1 MYRGGEVLSVP
12 PSSAAEASI
21 EGEDT
26 TLLKKKKKKKKQIN
40 KKEYKLK
47 ISFTQRKV
55 NLPGTDFG
63 KC

>member
-21 EGEDT
+21 EGKDT
-26 TLLKKKKKKKKQIN
+26 TLIKKKQKQNKKIKKKK
-40 KKEYKLK
+40 YKLK

>member
-26 TLLKKKKKKKKQIN
+26 TLIKKKQKQN
-40 KKEYKLK
+40 KKIKKKEIQIKNKFYSKK
-47 ISFTQRKV
+47 S
-55 NLPGTDFG
+55 
-63 KC
+63 